1 MNPSS
6 FPSERTDASL
16 PDRSAIPGL
25 VAEVYAA
32 APDAERG
39 RLLETLLRPL
49 GVLSL
54 VAVADGIFARV
65 RFRSGWP
72 DLHVPPQELA
82 RVRSTDVAALV
93 DHVQQVSVETVDGLV
108 QTITASPLL
117 AGSAAAAVLVT
128 LLLRRARERRM
139 GREPIAS
146 AGPPATGF
154 DDVM

>member
-1 MNPSS
+1 MNPEL
-6 FPSERTDASL
+6 PAADAVGSGL
-16 PDRSAIPGL
+16 PAPEAIPAL

-32 APDAERG
+32 APMAERG

-54 VAVADGIFARV
+54 VAVADGIFAKV

-72 DLHVPPQELA
+72 DLQVQPQELTG
-82 RVRSTDVAALV
+82 VRGADVAALV

-108 QTITASPLL
+108 QTIAASPWL
-117 AGSAAAAVLVT
+117 AGSAAAAVLVAA
-128 LLLRRARERRM
+128 LLRRAQARRSAR
-139 GREPIAS
+139 GPIAS

-154 DDVM
+154 DDEL

>member
-1 MNPSS
+1 MNP
-6 FPSERTDASL
+6 ERSIPDAVGPGL
-16 PDRSAIPGL
+16 PAPDAIPAL

-32 APDAERG
+32 APTAEQG

-54 VAVADGIFARV
+54 VAVADGIFAKV
-65 RFRSGWP
+65 SFRSGWP
-72 DLHVPPQELA
+72 GLNIPPQELE
-82 RVRSTDVAALV
+82 RVHGADVAALV

-108 QTITASPLL
+108 QTITTSPLL

-128 LLLRRARERRM
+128 LLLRRARARQTDRGPM
-139 GREPIAS
+139 PS

-154 DDVM
+154 DDVI